1 MAMASSSEHFETFD
15 GLRLFARRR
24 EPERRPPRARV
35 LIVHGYAE
43 HSGRYEELVERL
55 LAAGYGVG
63 QFDLRGHGRSEGPR
77 GYVRSFEN
85 YLRDLERFLARERAY
100 DSERP
105 IFVLGH
111 SLGGLIVAHWAVDRA
126 SPVAGLIFSGAALK
140 INEEIHPW
148 LQRLSGL
155 IGAVAPRLPTI
166 RLDERAI
173 SRDLEVVRRFRED
186 PLVFHGRMPARTG
199 AELVRASRQIGG
211 QLSKLTQP
219 VLFMHG
225 TADRLAD
232 PAGSRL
238 AYERAASAD
247 KTLKLYPGLYHEIFN
262 EPERRQVFDDLVGW
276 LDART

>member
-1 MAMASSSEHFETFD
+1 MASSSEHFETFD

-24 EPERRPPRARV
+24 EPEGRPPRARV

-77 GYVRSFEN
+77 GYVRSFDD
-85 YLRDLERFLARERAY
+85 YLRDLERFLAREREY

-111 SLGGLIVAHWAVDRA
+111 SLGGLIVAHWAVDCA
-126 SPVAGLIFSGAALK
+126 APVSGVMLSGAALK

-155 IGAVAPRLPTI
+155 IGAIAPRLPTI
-166 RLDERAI
+166 RVDERAL
-173 SRDLEVVRRFRED
+173 SHDPEVLRRFRED

-199 AELVRASRQIGG
+199 AEMVRASRQIGDRLPG
-211 QLSKLTQP
+211 LTLP

-232 PAGSRL
+232 PQGSRL
-238 AYERAASAD
+238 GYERAASAD
-247 KTLKLYPGLYHEIFN
+247 KSLKLYPGLYHEIFN
-262 EPERRQVFDDLVGW
+262 EPERLQVFDDLIGW
-276 LDART
+276 LDARA

>member
-1 MAMASSSEHFETFD
+1 MTASSEHFETFD

-24 EPERRPPRARV
+24 EPEGRPPRARV

-43 HSGRYEELVERL
+43 HCGRYEELVERL

-77 GYVRSFEN
+77 GYVRSFDD
-85 YLRDLERFLARERAY
+85 YLRDLERFLAREREY

-111 SLGGLIVAHWAVDRA
+111 SLGGLIVAHWAVDCA
-126 SPVAGLIFSGAALK
+126 SPVAGVMLSGAALK
-140 INEEIHPW
+140 INEDIHPW

-155 IGAVAPRLPTI
+155 IGAIAPRLPTI
-166 RLDERAI
+166 RVDERAL
-173 SRDLEVVRRFRED
+173 SHDPEVLRRFRED

-199 AELVRASRQIGG
+199 AELVRASRQIGDRLPG
-211 QLSKLTQP
+211 LTLP
-219 VLFMHG
+219 VLLMHG

-232 PAGSRL
+232 PAGSRQG
-238 AYERAASAD
+238 YERAASTD
-247 KTLKLYPGLYHEIFN
+247 KMLKLYPGLYHEVFN
-262 EPERRQVFDDLVGW
+262 ESERQQVFDDLIGW